1 MKIRSLNAVSSMSA
15 RKAAVGALLVLLAPL
30 AVAEDK
36 QKDFGDGIYSPEKGV
51 ICDSKGGYCA
61 DGTGISM
68 SWTGKFLGNDAVTKF
83 SKMIEGG
90 KFDATVFTMS
100 NGVHCD
106 TGKQKCFKTKN
117 SNEVAEHITK
127 RLYK

>member
-1 MKIRSLNAVSSMSA
+1 MSV
-15 RKAAVGALLVLLAPL
+15 RRAALGALLALLAPL
-30 AVAEDK
+30 AVAGGEK
-36 QKDFGDGIYSPEKGV
+36 KDFGDGIYSPEKGV

-68 SWTGKFLGNDAVTKF
+68 SWTAKYLGNDAATKF

-90 KFDATVFTMS
+90 KFDPTVFTMS

-106 TGKQKCFKTKN
+106 TGKQKCIKTKYG
-117 SNEVAEHITK
+117 NEVAEHITK